1 VLEDVNILYK
11 IASLYYESGNT
22 QDEIANKVAMSRPM
36 ISRALE
42 KARKLGIVTIVVQ
55 PPRSFKDLSQT
66 ISEKLGIRE
75 VVIAPSASTT
85 GIDKRDRLNDVT
97 ESASRYLEREIKAG
111 MSVGLGWGSTV
122 YETVLRI
129 RQFPEHNRF
138 TPRIVP
144 LMGSIGSTLAE
155 YQESVIV
162 NHAATRLGSRA
173 YYYNVPM
180 LTIRSEDEL
189 EQIRRAYS
197 EIHNIWK
204 NLDMAVFGLGAF
216 TNIRNYPLNSFNE
229 DEMAYLRRNHV
240 IGDILARF
248 FNEKGYIEPYGAR
261 FRYAGISQAAL
272 QHASNKV
279 CIAVGAEKVPSII
292 AASRNGLL
300 DTLIT
305 DYKTINEI
313 HEALLKEVKT

>member
-1 VLEDVNILYK
+1 MLEDVNILYK

-85 GIDKRDRLNDVT
+85 GIDKRDRLNDVSET
-97 ESASRYLEREIKAG
+97 ASRYLEREIKAG
-111 MSVGLGWGSTV
+111 MSVGFGWGSTV

-129 RQFPEHNRF
+129 RQLPERNRF

-248 FNEKGYIEPYGAR
+248 FNEKGYSGPSGAR

-279 CIAVGAEKVPSII
+279 CIAVEAEKVPAII

-313 HEALLKEVKT
+313 HEALLKEERT

>member
-1 VLEDVNILYK
+1 MLDDVNILYK

-22 QDEIANKVAMSRPM
+22 QDEIAGKVAMSRPM
-36 ISRALE
+36 VSRALD
-42 KARKLGIVTIVVQ
+42 KARKLGIVTITVQ
-55 PPRSFKDLSQT
+55 PPLSFKDLSQNL
-66 ISEKLGIRE
+66 SKKLGIRE
-75 VVIAPSASTT
+75 IVIAPSASTT
-85 GIDKRDRLNDVT
+85 GIDKRDRITDVT
-97 ESASRYLEREIKAG
+97 ETASRYLEREIKAG
-111 MSVGLGWGSTV
+111 MSVGFGWGSTV

-129 RQFPEHNRF
+129 RQLPERNRF

-162 NHAATRLGSRA
+162 NHAATKLSARA

-180 LTIRSEDEL
+180 LTIRSEEEL
-189 EQIRRAYS
+189 EQIRRAYG

-216 TNIRNYPLNSFNE
+216 SNIRNYPLNNFSE
-229 DEMAYLRRNHV
+229 DEASYLRRNHV

-248 FNEKGYIEPYGAR
+248 FNEKGYIEPFGAR
-261 FRYAGISQAAL
+261 FRYAGISQEAL
-272 QHASNKV
+272 QNSSNKV
-279 CIAVGAEKVPSII
+279 CIAVGTDKVPSII
-292 AASRNGLL
+292 SASRNGLL

-305 DYKTINEI
+305 DYKTVNEI
-313 HEALLKEVKT
+313 HESLLKEEKT

>member
-1 VLEDVNILYK
+1 MLEDVNILYK

-313 HEALLKEVKT
+313 HEALLKEEKT

>member
-1 VLEDVNILYK
+1 MLEDVNILYK